1 MSRDVGRRGNE
12 KREEAKGES
21 EGGGQWKGEVEKKI
35 GPFLPSAT
43 HI

>member
-12 KREEAKGES
+12 TREEAKG
-21 EGGGQWKGEVEKKI
+21 GGQQKGEVKKKEME
-35 GPFLPSAT
+35 PFLPSST

>member
-12 KREEAKGES
+12 KREEAKGELGRGAA
-21 EGGGQWKGEVEKKI
+21 EGKGGKKM
-35 GPFLPSAT
+35 GPFLPSST